1 MTENHIIFQENP
13 NRKINLHRYEE
24 IKQECRTNSK
34 RKFKQYARWCQVN
47 VNEKYKIEVLFSN
60 SSEIFEHDNT
70 TYFIIYVK
78 NTYLTQEIF
87 LILSHPD
94 FGKSQQA

>member
-70 TYFIIYVK
+70 TYFHHSREK
-78 NTYLTQEIF
+78 YLFDTRKI
-87 LILSHPD
+87 PD
-94 FGKSQQA
+94 PISS